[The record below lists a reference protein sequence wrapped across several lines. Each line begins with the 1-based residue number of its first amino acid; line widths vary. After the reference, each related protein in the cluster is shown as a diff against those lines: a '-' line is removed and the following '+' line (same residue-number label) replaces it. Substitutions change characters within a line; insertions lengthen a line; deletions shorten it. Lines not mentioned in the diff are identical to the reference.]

1 MTKELSIENIKR
13 ELLDK
18 LMNNMDILN
27 YLEVEKLLNEGY
39 KISQL
44 YNNVIFD
51 YDVSNKV
58 GDYISVEVA
67 EYEYSHTKTNDSN
80 KYIIEIKMG
89 LNNESN
95 LDNIASVI
103 KNIVLKLYP
112 NRKRFSNVPF
122 YTKERGSDFFGDKR
136 FYDKLNRMIRFE
148 IE

>member
-103 KNIVLKLYP
+103 KEYCIKIIP
-112 NRKRFSNVPF
+112 
-122 YTKERGSDFFGDKR
+122 
-136 FYDKLNRMIRFE
+136 
-148 IE
+148 